1 MPFMDIDNRTNKK
14 EYTTQRFYVSAR
26 MRNDAN
32 DCIVQMSMH
41 FPNPLVEVDLK
52 HFNEEG
58 ASTTL
63 ISDSF
68 YSQIQHVRYRWAP
81 DCRVSPVQSR

>member
-1 MPFMDIDNRTNKK
+1 MSLVGINSRGSKK

-26 MRNDAN
+26 MPNDTN
-32 DCIVQMSMH
+32 DCIIQISMH
-41 FPNPLVEVDLK
+41 FPNSLVEVDLK

-63 ISDSF
+63 LS
-68 YSQIQHVRYRWAP
+68 V
-81 DCRVSPVQSR
+81 